1 MKRKHVFLSSAMAL
15 VLLLT
20 SSTAAFA
27 SKVADVSQETT
38 PYVQAYLKDLAEKN
52 QVQSDS
58 KNTTI
63 TETITSLNGYYHDD
77 VALSE
82 AIKEVV
88 PADFDLR
95 LIYSVEKN
103 DKITAMH
110 LLEEVYEQIK
120 DTNCLRGIKDY
131 FRRYAPYSGDTRAIA
146 FYQCLFPRAQQNG

>member
-1 MKRKHVFLSSAMAL
+1 M
-15 VLLLT
+15 
-20 SSTAAFA
+20 
-27 SKVADVSQETT
+27 
-38 PYVQAYLKDLAEKN
+38 
-52 QVQSDS
+52 
-58 KNTTI
+58 
-63 TETITSLNGYYHDD
+63 NGYYHDD

-110 LLEEVYEQIK
+110 LLEEVYEQIE

-131 FRRYAPYSGDTRAIA
+131 FRRYAPYSGDARAIA
-146 FYQCLFPRAQQNG
+146 FYQQLFPQAQQNG